1 MIEHRI
7 TLTDSELQATATQ
20 DNLGILA
27 LNKFLRGLPKEQQ
40 SFFKD
45 CRIEAVIPI
54 YMPRG
59 DFKENVHAMN
69 MDKDQLAWLL
79 KTRPEFKACDDTA
92 NNTLATGSKIVSI
105 GVSGADDAD
114 ETAEA
119 TKNSTC
125 NEKL

>member
-7 TLTDSELQATATQ
+7 AFTDSELKATATQ

-27 LNKFLRGLPKEQQ
+27 LNRFLRGLPKEQRG
-40 SFFKD
+40 FFKD
-45 CRIEAVIPI
+45 CRIEAVIPVH
-54 YMPRG
+54 MPRG

-92 NNTLATGSKIVSI
+92 NNTLVTGSKVVSI
-105 GVSGADDAD
+105 GVSGVD

-125 NEKL
+125 SEKL